1 MQNESLGEALPK
13 EQARVR
19 EVLSHYIAL
28 GPPGQF
34 GARMIE
40 ASLQAA
46 DRAVM
51 DGDLMAMV
59 AAYKDLQTIE
69 D

>member
-1 MQNESLGEALPK
+1 METLGDALPK

-19 EVLSHYIAL
+19 EVLGIYKSI
-28 GPPGQF
+28 GPAGAF
-34 GARMIE
+34 GAMMIE
-40 ASLQAA
+40 QSLQAA

-51 DGDLMAMV
+51 SGDIVAMM
-59 AAYKDLQTIE
+59 AAYKDLKEIE